1 MQLRQVEII
10 KYKNFENIIID
21 FKESNFPNV
30 FSIAS
35 KNGGGKSTLLQFIFI
50 LLHCL
55 MKEHKKQY
63 IQNLLKTFSKI
74 TKDIDLVKF
83 IIEHDKQLYHLDFSI
98 IKSKSEDMNFNLYLD
113 IKDTKRE
120 IDKQRDKIDEFR
132 EVLELKQEL
141 EETNRITP
149 VMERNIRFL
158 RKYIST
164 RQEENLLRKVDRS
177 DDIEEYKKLVNL
189 IISKN
194 SFSENTLNELEEIY
208 SNVQS
213 KLDNLEEKLKE
224 SNLKYITHLQEHKN
238 VLLLKTKMS
247 NELLN
252 VLSNKIFLTA
262 PNSQI
267 FLFLSDDEK
276 HNIFSEFSN
285 EKDNYNNRHYYNNTS
300 YYNSVERAKG
310 LLSSFFTYDFAST
323 ELILKSFKKASEDDL
338 KKKRKT
344 GSYGLKYD
352 ELTNELKDFLD
363 GKEISENED
372 GNKVIFK
379 SKSKRQELVPLVP
392 EDLSHGEL
400 KKLGIYIWLKYIV
413 EENSIVLMDEVDIAL
428 HPKWQ
433 YELIKDLVTWS
444 KDSQFLLATHSPQIL
459 SATYYKNLIKLESG
473 EVKRFD
479 KPPLDRDIN
488 AIITQIMEA
497 PDFPEDLKELHKKY
511 RKCINDG
518 NVETPQAKKLKEE
531 ILEYE
536 SENSSFFQ
544 EINFDLELI

>member
-1 MQLRQVEII
+1 
-10 KYKNFENIIID
+10 
-21 FKESNFPNV
+21 
-30 FSIAS
+30 
-35 KNGGGKSTLLQFIFI
+35 
-50 LLHCL
+50 
-55 MKEHKKQY
+55 
-63 IQNLLKTFSKI
+63 
-74 TKDIDLVKF
+74 
-83 IIEHDKQLYHLDFSI
+83 
-98 IKSKSEDMNFNLYLD
+98 MN
-113 IKDTKRE
+113 
-120 IDKQRDKIDEFR
+120 EFR

-149 VMERNIRFL
+149 IIERNIRFL
-158 RKYIST
+158 RKHIST
-164 RQEENLLRKVDRS
+164 KQEENLLRKIERS
-177 DDIEEYKKLVNL
+177 DDIEEYKKLVNI

-194 SFSENTLNELEEIY
+194 SLSENILNELEEIY

-213 KLDNLEEKLKE
+213 ELNNFEEELEE
-224 SNLKYITHLQEHKN
+224 SNFKYITHLQEHKN
-238 VLLLKTKMS
+238 ILLLKTKMP

-262 PNSQI
+262 PSSQI

-300 YYNSVERAKG
+300 YYDSVKRAKG
-310 LLSSFFTYDFAST
+310 LLNGFFTYDFAST
-323 ELILKSFKKASEDDL
+323 EVILKSFKKASEDDL
-338 KKKRKT
+338 KEKRKT
-344 GSYGLKYD
+344 GIYGSKYD

-379 SKSKRQELVPLVP
+379 SKNNQQELAP

-433 YELIKDLVTWS
+433 YELTKDLITWS

-459 SATYYKNLIKLESG
+459 SSTYYKNLIKLENG
-473 EVKRFD
+473 ELKGLN

-497 PDFPEDLKELHKKY
+497 PDFPEDLKELHIKY

-518 NVETPQAKKLKEE
+518 KAETPTAKKLKEE
-531 ILEYE
+531 ILKYE

>member
-1 MQLRQVEII
+1 MQLRQVKII
-10 KYKNFENIIID
+10 NYKNFENVVID
-21 FKESNFPNV
+21 FEKSNFPDI

-55 MKEHKKQY
+55 MDEYKKQY
-63 IQNLLKTFSKI
+63 IQNLLKTFSNI

-83 IIEHDKQLYHLDFSI
+83 IIEHDEEIYNLDFSI
-98 IKSKSEDMNFNLYLD
+98 VKSKSQNMNFNLYLD
-113 IKDTKRE
+113 IKDTK
-120 IDKQRDKIDEFR
+120 IKITKYQENINEFR
-132 EVLELKQEL
+132 EVLELKQAL

-149 VMERNIRFL
+149 VIERNIRFL
-158 RKYIST
+158 RKHIST
-164 RQEENLLRKVDRS
+164 KQEEILLRNVERS
-177 DDIEEYKKLVNL
+177 DDVEGYKKIVDL

-194 SFSENTLNELEEIY
+194 SLSENTLNELEEIY
-208 SNVQS
+208 NNVQI
-213 KLDNLEEKLKE
+213 NLNNFEEELSE
-224 SNLKYITHLQEHKN
+224 SNLKYITHLKEHKN

-252 VLSNKIFLTA
+252 ILTNKIFLTA
-262 PNSQI
+262 PSSQI

-276 HNIFSEFSN
+276 YNIFSEFST
-285 EKDNYNNRHYYNNTS
+285 EKDTYNNRHYNNSTS
-300 YYNSVERAKG
+300 YYDSVKRAKR
-310 LLSSFFTYDFAST
+310 LLGGFFTYDFAST

-338 KKKRKT
+338 KEKRKT
-344 GSYGLKYD
+344 GTYGSKYD

-363 GKEISENED
+363 GKEITENED

-379 SKSKRQELVPLVP
+379 SKNNRQELAP

-413 EENSIVLMDEVDIAL
+413 EENSIILMDEVDIAL

-433 YELIKDLVTWS
+433 YELIKDLITWS

-459 SATYYKNLIKLESG
+459 SSTYYKNLIKLESG
-473 EVKRFD
+473 EVKRFN

-497 PDFPEDLKELHKKY
+497 PDFPEDLKELHIKY

-518 NVETPQAKKLKEE
+518 KAETPKAKKLKEE

>member
-1 MQLRQVEII
+1 VQLKQVKII
-10 KYKNFENIIID
+10 NYKVFENTVID
-21 FKESNFPNV
+21 FEKSDFPNV
-30 FSIAS
+30 FSITS

-55 MKEHKKQY
+55 MDEDKKQY
-63 IQNLLKTFSKI
+63 IQNLLKAFPKVTNN
-74 TKDIDLVKF
+74 IDLVKF
-83 IIEHDKQLYHLDFSI
+83 IIEHDGQIYKLDFSI
-98 IKSKSEDMNFNLYLD
+98 IQSKSKDKNFNLYLD
-113 IKDTKRE
+113 VKDTK
-120 IDKQRDKIDEFR
+120 IKITKYQNNINKFR

-141 EETNRITP
+141 EEKNRITP
-149 VMERNIRFL
+149 VIKRTIGFL
-158 RKYIST
+158 HKHISSQ
-164 RQEENLLRKVDRS
+164 QEEDLWHKIIAGS
-177 DDIEEYKKLVNL
+177 DDIEGYKKLVNL

-194 SFSENTLNELEEIY
+194 ILSENTLNELEEIY
-208 SNVQS
+208 TDVQT
-213 KLDNLEEKLKE
+213 KLKNFE
-224 SNLKYITHLQEHKN
+224 DELKAFNFKYITHLIEHEN
-238 VLLLKTKMS
+238 VLLLETKMPK
-247 NELLN
+247 ELLTL
-252 VLSNKIFLTA
+252 LSNKIFLTA

-276 HNIFSEFSN
+276 HNIFSDFSN
-285 EKDNYNNRHYYNNTS
+285 EKDDYDNHPYHDNIS
-300 YYNSVERAKG
+300 YYDSIKRAKRRLG
-310 LLSSFFTYDFAST
+310 GFFTYDFAST

-338 KKKRKT
+338 KEKRKT
-344 GSYGLKYD
+344 GQYGSKYD
-352 ELTNELKDFLD
+352 ELTEELRDFLD

-379 SKSKRQELVPLVP
+379 SKNNKQELAP

-459 SATYYKNLIKLESG
+459 SSTYYKNLIKLEG
-473 EVKRFD
+473 GKVKRFS

-488 AIITQIMEA
+488 AIITQVMEA
-497 PDFPEDLKELHKKY
+497 PNFPEDLKKLHIKY
-511 RKCINDG
+511 RKCIDDG
-518 NVETPQAKKLKEE
+518 EVETSSAKKLKAE

-544 EINFDLELI
+544 EINFDLELIQ

>member
-21 FKESNFPNV
+21 FEKSNFPNV

-55 MKEHKKQY
+55 MEEHKKQY

-83 IIEHDKQLYHLDFSI
+83 SIEHDKQLYHLDFSI

-113 IKDTKRE
+113 IKDTKR
-120 IDKQRDKIDEFR
+120 KINKYQDNINEFR

-149 VMERNIRFL
+149 VMERKIRFL

-194 SFSENTLNELEEIY
+194 SLSENDLNELEEICN
-208 SNVQS
+208 NVQS

-224 SNLKYITHLQEHKN
+224 SNLKYITHLQEYKN

-300 YYNSVERAKG
+300 YYDSVKRAKE
-310 LLSSFFTYDFAST
+310 LLSGFFTYDFAST

-344 GSYGLKYD
+344 GNYGSKYD
-352 ELTNELKDFLD
+352 ELTDELKDFLD